1 MRSRRSAGIGPAKSK
16 ERPTR
21 SPTSNF
27 TNARPAGRESST
39 ARRCGELRP
48 TPRRRSP
55 TLWRDPRD
63 GRSAFHMDEIV
74 VLVCEPPEGGDAA
87 EALGRAIVTTAGTLE
102 DLNRMVRDAVVCHF
116 DEVPAR
122 DGKSTFAYVEQYA

>member
-1 MRSRRSAGIGPAKSK
+1 
-16 ERPTR
+16 
-21 SPTSNF
+21 
-27 TNARPAGRESST
+27 
-39 ARRCGELRP
+39 
-48 TPRRRSP
+48 
-55 TLWRDPRD
+55 
-63 GRSAFHMDEIV
+63 MDEIV

-102 DLNRMVRDAVVCHF
+102 DLNRTVRDAVVCHF